1 MYLQFHNFSFLR
13 HNEAVQSM
21 HFNPVSHQ
29 LLSCSLSD
37 IAFWSAEQK
46 AVQKHKSGG
55 RVNCCAWTRDGQYLA
70 LGLAAGYVSIR
81 NKVYYSFRPYNFL
94 NYIILCF
101 YIFLMLNIN
110 ILNV

>member
-1 MYLQFHNFSFLR
+1 MDKRLLLCCIFVLFR

-21 HFNPVSHQ
+21 QFNPVSHQ

-55 RVNCCAWTRDGQYLA
+55 RVNCCAWTKDGQYLA
-70 LGLAAGYVSIR
+70 LGLATGYVSIR
-81 NKVYYSFRPYNFL
+81 NKVCYFQSNLYVDMYLQVLHVLS
-94 NYIILCF
+94 
-101 YIFLMLNIN
+101 
-110 ILNV
+110 

>member
-1 MYLQFHNFSFLR
+1 
-13 HNEAVQSM
+13 M

-55 RVNCCAWTRDGQYLA
+55 RVNCCAWTTDGQYFA
-70 LGLAAGYVSIR
+70 LGLATGYVSIR
-81 NKVYYSFRPYNFL
+81 NKVRYFFQIFTKL
-94 NYIILCF
+94 IL
-101 YIFLMLNIN
+101 YIF
-110 ILNV
+110 

>member
-1 MYLQFHNFSFLR
+1 
-13 HNEAVQSM
+13 M

-55 RVNCCAWTRDGQYLA
+55 RVNCCAWTTDGQYFA
-70 LGLAAGYVSIR
+70 LGLATGYISIR
-81 NKVYYSFRPYNFL
+81 NKVRYFFQ
-94 NYIILCF
+94 IIFTNLS
-101 YIFLMLNIN
+101 YIFFKCFFYSELIYNNLL
-110 ILNV
+110 ILFLFF